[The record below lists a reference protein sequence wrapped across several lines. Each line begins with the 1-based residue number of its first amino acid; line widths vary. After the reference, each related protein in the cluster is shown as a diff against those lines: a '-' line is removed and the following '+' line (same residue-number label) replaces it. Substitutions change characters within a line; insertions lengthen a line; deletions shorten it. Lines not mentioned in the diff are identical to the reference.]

1 MNSPNDAPSISSKQT
16 LTMGEGVRERD
27 YLRLLLDSKRFN
39 RSFESQIE
47 DRLAF
52 VERYIME
59 Q

>member
-1 MNSPNDAPSISSKQT
+1 
-16 LTMGEGVRERD
+16 MGEGVRERD